1 MLEFNQSFET
11 KFNGQLYFHLQV
23 TTDSTCVD
31 ADKEIIDENE
41 TKIPDDAVKNTT
53 VVKKVKRKVG
63 LREFN
68 REEIAIINRRNIEL
82 IQSLKTLD
90 SAFSMGESGQYI

>member
-1 MLEFNQSFET
+1 M
-11 KFNGQLYFHLQV
+11 
-23 TTDSTCVD
+23 
-31 ADKEIIDENE
+31 
-41 TKIPDDAVKNTT
+41 IPDDAVKSTK

-90 SAFSMGESGQYI
+90 SAFSMGESG

>member
-1 MLEFNQSFET
+1 M
-11 KFNGQLYFHLQV
+11 
-23 TTDSTCVD
+23 
-31 ADKEIIDENE
+31 
-41 TKIPDDAVKNTT
+41 IPDDAVKSTK

-90 SAFSMGESGQYI
+90 SAFSMGESGQYISENCYYTRIKNFLHIFVSILIHNIKLTINVL

>member
-1 MLEFNQSFET
+1 MTPDET
-11 KFNGQLYFHLQV
+11 VK
-23 TTDSTCVD
+23 ST
-31 ADKEIIDENE
+31 K
-41 TKIPDDAVKNTT
+41 

-90 SAFSMGESGQYI
+90 SAFSMGESG

>member
-1 MLEFNQSFET
+1 M
-11 KFNGQLYFHLQV
+11 
-23 TTDSTCVD
+23 
-31 ADKEIIDENE
+31 
-41 TKIPDDAVKNTT
+41 IPDDAVKGTK

-90 SAFSMGESGQYI
+90 SAFSMGESGWYICENCSDTRIKNFIFFLLVF